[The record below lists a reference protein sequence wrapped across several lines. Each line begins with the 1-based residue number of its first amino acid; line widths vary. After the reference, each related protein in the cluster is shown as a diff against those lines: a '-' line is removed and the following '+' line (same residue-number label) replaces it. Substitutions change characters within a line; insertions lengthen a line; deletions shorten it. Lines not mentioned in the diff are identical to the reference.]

1 MVESLPWNLPLPR
14 LLAELGSTPKGLSGR
29 EVARRLAKYGP
40 NDALLHRRRPLWR
53 QFLDRFAN
61 PLIVILLFAS
71 GLSAWTGEVTSF
83 ALIVGIILLSVVLDV
98 VQQAR
103 AENTVDALRRSV
115 GLMAEVLRNGKVE
128 EVPVDRLV
136 PGDVVELKA
145 GDIVPGDCR
154 LLAARDL
161 FVNQAL
167 LTGEAYPA
175 EKHAEDLPSPV
186 EEPGQAAN
194 FVCMGTAVISG
205 IATTLV
211 VRTGR
216 ATELGGLA
224 HGLAVERPRDAFER
238 GIRQFG
244 FLMLRLTV
252 FLVLFVTVTNVVF
265 HRPLLESLLF
275 ALALA
280 VGLTPELL
288 PMVVTVTLAN
298 GARRLAARRVIVKR
312 LAAIHDLGA
321 MDVLCTDKTRTLTE
335 SEIKL
340 AAHIDQGGKDSPE
353 VLRLASLNSAFQSGI
368 KSPLDDA
375 ILSHEKLDARA
386 WQKLDEIPFD
396 FERRRVSVLLDDG
409 TTRLLV
415 VKGAPED
422 LGALV
427 AHLGPNRAEMA
438 LDGAV
443 RTRLLERFEALGEEG
458 YRVLGVASRAV
469 SGDTI
474 SKSDEDKLTFAGFA
488 LFVDPPKRDAA
499 DAVRALAEAGVEVKI
514 LSGDNER
521 ITRHICTEI
530 GVPIRGVLTGQE
542 VARLSEEALRRQVA
556 SVNLFCRVTPQQKER
571 ILLAL
576 KRAGRVVGFLGDGI
590 NDASAL
596 HAADVGISV
605 DNAADVA
612 KEAADLVLLER
623 DLGVVH
629 DGVIEGRRTVENVTK
644 YILMGSSSNFGNM
657 FSMAGAALFLPF
669 LPMLPPQVL
678 LNNLL
683 YDVSEVGVPFDNVD
697 ENPLK
702 RPVRWDIKFIERFML
717 VLGPVSSLFDF
728 LTFFALL
735 SFFGAGQAMFQTG
748 WFIESLATQCLVIFI
763 IRTRGVP
770 WLSRP
775 HPLLTGLTLG
785 AVAVGLLIPLTPLGR
800 LLGFVAPPPGFY
812 LFLVCAVAAYLL
824 LVEIV
829 KRQLYRQLD
838 ARSDRAPASV
848 RDYKQAPGKAA

>member
-1 MVESLPWNLPLPR
+1 MAETLPWNLPLPQ
-14 LLAELGSTPKGLSGR
+14 LLAELGAARDGLSSE
-29 EVARRLAKYGP
+29 EVGRRLAKYGP

-53 QFLDRFAN
+53 QVLDRFAN
-61 PLIVILLFAS
+61 PLILILLFAS

-83 ALIVGIILLSVVLDV
+83 VLIVGIILLSVVLDV

-103 AENTVDALRRSV
+103 AENPVDALRRSV
-115 GLMAEVLRNGKVE
+115 GLKAEVLRDGKVQ

-154 LLAARDL
+154 LIAARDL

-175 EKHAEDLPSPV
+175 EKEATNLLTPV
-186 EEPGQAAN
+186 EQPGQAVN

-205 IATTLV
+205 IATALV
-211 VRTGR
+211 VHTGR
-216 ATELGGLA
+216 TTELGGLA
-224 HGLAVERPRDAFER
+224 HGLAMERPRDAFER

-252 FLVLFVTVTNVVF
+252 FLVLFVTVTNLAF
-265 HRPLLESLLF
+265 HRPLRESLLF

-321 MDVLCTDKTRTLTE
+321 MDVLCTDKTGTLTE

-340 AAHIDQGGKDSPE
+340 AAHVDQAGTDSGE
-353 VLRLASLNSAFQSGI
+353 VLRLAALNSAFQSGI
-368 KSPLDDA
+368 KSPLDSA
-375 ILSHEKLDARA
+375 ILASQQLDTGA
-386 WQKLDEIPFD
+386 WRKLDEIPFD
-396 FERRRVSVLLDDG
+396 FERRRVSVLLGDG
-409 TTRLLV
+409 AMRLLV
-415 VKGAPED
+415 VKGAPEEILERSAEY
-422 LGALV
+422 LGA
-427 AHLGPNRAEMA
+427 
-438 LDGAV
+438 DGAKIALNDV
-443 RTRLLERFEALGEEG
+443 ARQQLLKRFEAWGEDG

-469 SGDTI
+469 QGDAI
-474 SKSDEDKLTFAGFA
+474 SKGDEDRLTFAGFA
-488 LFVDPPKRDAA
+488 LFVDPPKRDAS
-499 DAVRALAEAGVEVKI
+499 DAVRALAKSGVEVKI

-521 ITRHICTEI
+521 ITRHICTE
-530 GVPIRGVLTGQE
+530 
-542 VARLSEEALRRQVA
+542 
-556 SVNLFCRVTPQQKER
+556 
-571 ILLAL
+571 
-576 KRAGRVVGFLGDGI
+576 
-590 NDASAL
+590 
-596 HAADVGISV
+596 H
-605 DNAADVA
+605 NAADVA

-629 DGVIEGRRTVENVTK
+629 DGIIEGRRTVENVTK

-697 ENPLK
+697 EDALK
-702 RPVRWDIKFIERFML
+702 RPVHWNIGFIERFML

-735 SFFGAGQAMFQTG
+735 SLFGAGEAMFQTG
-748 WFIESLATQCLVIFI
+748 WFIESLATQCLVIFA

-770 WLSRP
+770 WRSKP
-775 HPLLTGLTLG
+775 HPLLTTLTLG
-785 AVAVGLLIPLTPLGR
+785 AVGIGLLLPLTPLGK
-800 LLGFVAPPPGFY
+800 LLGFVEPPPGFY

-829 KRQLYRQLD
+829 KRQLYRRLD
-838 ARSDRAPASV
+838 TRFWSARTTAHEHRRRAPH
-848 RDYKQAPGKAA
+848 KAA